1 MTYYMGIDVGT
12 SSVKGILA
20 GPEGLVAQASR
31 DLKMEQPAPGWAEQN
46 PEDWWQAVVPVVREL
61 FSVSR
66 IPVTELAGIGLTGQ
80 MHGLCCLDGSGHPLR
95 PAILWC
101 DQRTGEV
108 AESMSRQM
116 EEARLAQLS
125 GNRPVAG
132 FTLAKLLWVRAHE
145 PEVFA
150 ATRKILL
157 PKDYIRFRLTGRY
170 GTEVSDAS
178 GMQLLDIRKR
188 RFSPEILQ
196 AYGIPPE
203 MLPEVT
209 ESQEVSG
216 TVSREAASVLGI
228 PSGIPVVGG
237 AGDQA
242 AAALGNGVAG
252 PGMASLSFGTS
263 GVVFAA
269 TGEPVRDPESRIQTF
284 CHAVPDT
291 WHVMGVT
298 QAAGLSLQ
306 WFRDRMAPDILR
318 EAERTGGNAFDLLV
332 SGARTVSPGSAGL
345 VYLPYLM
352 GERTPHLDSSATG
365 VFFGINASHGREHF
379 FRAVL
384 EGVAF
389 SIAHN
394 IQVAREVGAQI
405 SELRAVGGPTRSPLW
420 CQIIADITGQPLT
433 VLRDNPGAPLGN
445 VFLAAA
451 GVGLIPD
458 AGVAAAQAA
467 VVDRVY
473 FPDPAYRHRYDCQ
486 FAIYR
491 ELYPSLKPQFAAA
504 AQL

>member
-108 AESMSRQM
+108 AESMGRQM

-209 ESQEVSG
+209 ESQVVSG

-389 SIAHN
+389 SL
-394 IQVAREVGAQI
+394 RDCLDLLD
-405 SELRAVGGPTRSPLW
+405 ELMPGIGSLKATGGAVGNPEVRKILADVLERDLEMTETREAPAL
-420 CQIIADITGQPLT
+420 
-433 VLRDNPGAPLGN
+433 GAAL
-445 VFLAAA
+445 LAAT
-451 GVGLIPD
+451 GTGYYPD
-458 AGVAAAQAA
+458 METACRQTVRTTGILS
-467 VVDRVY
+467 
-473 FPDPAYRHRYDCQ
+473 PDPETAE
-486 FAIYR
+486 IYR
-491 ELYPSLKPQFAAA
+491 KTHSIYKALYRALRPVYRM
-504 AQL
+504 